1 MAQPNPPTPGKMEQL
16 QNTGKKAAE
25 QMKDIAGETGAKLK
39 NLLSN
44 NDTGANPGKLS
55 DNQIKNQKMEGQ
67 VLFFTFLFLT
77 INAQSNEIS
86 KVVIQN
92 ENSSSIPI
100 LVEVMITESQQ
111 ARGMM
116 YRKSLDKDKGMLF
129 LFNEPK
135 RAVFWMK
142 NTYIPLDLIFIKK
155 GGDIDSIHENLE
167 PLSTKKIKSRND
179 VIAVLE
185 ILGGQVKI
193 NEINLDSKILF

>member
-1 MAQPNPPTPGKMEQL
+1 
-16 QNTGKKAAE
+16 
-25 QMKDIAGETGAKLK
+25 MKII
-39 NLLSN
+39 SF
-44 NDTGANPGKLS
+44 
-55 DNQIKNQKMEGQ
+55 
-67 VLFFTFLFLT
+67 LFFTFLFLT

-92 ENSSSIPI
+92 ENSSSISI
-100 LVEVMITESQQ
+100 LAEVMITESQQ

-116 YRKSLDKDKGMLF
+116 YRKSLNKDKGMLF
-129 LFNEPK
+129 LFKEPK

-155 GGDIDSIHENLE
+155 GGIIDSIHENLE
-167 PLSTKKIKSRND
+167 PLSTKKIKSKNN

-193 NEINLDSKILF
+193 NKINLDSKILF

>member
-1 MAQPNPPTPGKMEQL
+1 
-16 QNTGKKAAE
+16 
-25 QMKDIAGETGAKLK
+25 MKFI
-39 NLLSN
+39 SF
-44 NDTGANPGKLS
+44 
-55 DNQIKNQKMEGQ
+55 
-67 VLFFTFLFLT
+67 LFFTFLFLT

-111 ARGMM
+111 AKGMM

-129 LFNEPK
+129 LFKEPK
-135 RAVFWMK
+135 KAVFWMK

-155 GGDIDSIHENLE
+155 GGGIDSIHENLE
-167 PLSTKKIKSRND
+167 PLSTKKIKSKNN

-193 NEINLDSKILF
+193 NKINLDSKILF

>member
-1 MAQPNPPTPGKMEQL
+1 
-16 QNTGKKAAE
+16 
-25 QMKDIAGETGAKLK
+25 MKIFFF
-39 NLLSN
+39 
-44 NDTGANPGKLS
+44 
-55 DNQIKNQKMEGQ
+55 
-67 VLFFTFLFLT
+67 LFFAFLFFSN
-77 INAQSNEIS
+77 NAQSNEIS

-92 ENSSSIPI
+92 ENSSSISI
-100 LVEVMITESQQ
+100 LAEVMITESQQ

-155 GGDIDSIHENLE
+155 GGGIDSIHENLE

-185 ILGGQVKI
+185 ISGGQVKI
-193 NEINLDSKILF
+193 NKINLDSKILF

>member
-1 MAQPNPPTPGKMEQL
+1 
-16 QNTGKKAAE
+16 
-25 QMKDIAGETGAKLK
+25 MKIF
-39 NLLSN
+39 SF
-44 NDTGANPGKLS
+44 
-55 DNQIKNQKMEGQ
+55 
-67 VLFFTFLFLT
+67 LFFAFLFFSN
-77 INAQSNEIS
+77 NAQSNEIS

-92 ENSSSIPI
+92 ENSSSISI
-100 LVEVMITESQQ
+100 LAEVMITESQQ

-155 GGDIDSIHENLE
+155 GGGIDSIHENLE

-185 ILGGQVKI
+185 ISGGLVKI
-193 NEINLDSKILF
+193 NKINLDSKILF

>member
-1 MAQPNPPTPGKMEQL
+1 
-16 QNTGKKAAE
+16 
-25 QMKDIAGETGAKLK
+25 MKI
-39 NLLSN
+39 NSF
-44 NDTGANPGKLS
+44 
-55 DNQIKNQKMEGQ
+55 
-67 VLFFTFLFLT
+67 LFFCMFFLSSS
-77 INAQSNEIS
+77 AQSYEIS

-92 ENSSSIPI
+92 KNSSSVSIAA
-100 LVEVMITESQQ
+100 EVVTTESQQ

-129 LFNEPK
+129 LFKKPK

-155 GGDIDSIHENLE
+155 GGSIDSIHENLE

-185 ILGGQVKI
+185 ILGGQVKM
-193 NEINLDSKILF
+193 NKINLDSKILF

>member
-1 MAQPNPPTPGKMEQL
+1 
-16 QNTGKKAAE
+16 
-25 QMKDIAGETGAKLK
+25 MKII
-39 NLLSN
+39 SF
-44 NDTGANPGKLS
+44 
-55 DNQIKNQKMEGQ
+55 
-67 VLFFTFLFLT
+67 LFFTFLFLT

-92 ENSSSIPI
+92 ENSSSISI
-100 LVEVMITESQQ
+100 LAEVMITESQQ

-155 GGDIDSIHENLE
+155 GGGIDSIHENLE

-185 ILGGQVKI
+185 ISGGQVKI
-193 NEINLDSKILF
+193 NKINLDSKILF

>member
-1 MAQPNPPTPGKMEQL
+1 
-16 QNTGKKAAE
+16 
-25 QMKDIAGETGAKLK
+25 MKIF
-39 NLLSN
+39 SF
-44 NDTGANPGKLS
+44 
-55 DNQIKNQKMEGQ
+55 
-67 VLFFTFLFLT
+67 LFFAFLFFSN
-77 INAQSNEIS
+77 NAQSNEIS

-92 ENSSSIPI
+92 ENSSSVSI
-100 LVEVMITESQQ
+100 LAEVMITESQQ

-155 GGDIDSIHENLE
+155 GGGIDSIHENLE

-185 ILGGQVKI
+185 ISGGQVKI
-193 NEINLDSKILF
+193 NKINLDSKILF

>member
-1 MAQPNPPTPGKMEQL
+1 
-16 QNTGKKAAE
+16 
-25 QMKDIAGETGAKLK
+25 MKIF
-39 NLLSN
+39 SF
-44 NDTGANPGKLS
+44 
-55 DNQIKNQKMEGQ
+55 
-67 VLFFTFLFLT
+67 LFFAFLFFSN
-77 INAQSNEIS
+77 NAQSNEIS

-92 ENSSSIPI
+92 ENSSSISI
-100 LVEVMITESQQ
+100 LAEVMITESQQ

-155 GGDIDSIHENLE
+155 GGGIDSIHENLE

-193 NEINLDSKILF
+193 NKINLDSKILF

>member
-1 MAQPNPPTPGKMEQL
+1 
-16 QNTGKKAAE
+16 
-25 QMKDIAGETGAKLK
+25 MKIF
-39 NLLSN
+39 SF
-44 NDTGANPGKLS
+44 
-55 DNQIKNQKMEGQ
+55 
-67 VLFFTFLFLT
+67 LFFAFLFFSN
-77 INAQSNEIS
+77 NAQSNEIS

-92 ENSSSIPI
+92 ENSSSISI
-100 LVEVMITESQQ
+100 LAEVMITESQQ

-142 NTYIPLDLIFIKK
+142 NTYIPLDLIFIKR
-155 GGDIDSIHENLE
+155 GGIIDSIHENLE

-185 ILGGQVKI
+185 ILGGQVKV
-193 NEINLDSKILF
+193 NKINLDSKILF

>member
-1 MAQPNPPTPGKMEQL
+1 
-16 QNTGKKAAE
+16 
-25 QMKDIAGETGAKLK
+25 MKIF
-39 NLLSN
+39 SF
-44 NDTGANPGKLS
+44 
-55 DNQIKNQKMEGQ
+55 
-67 VLFFTFLFLT
+67 LFFAFLFFSN
-77 INAQSNEIS
+77 NAQSNEIS

-92 ENSSSIPI
+92 ENSSSISI
-100 LVEVMITESQQ
+100 LAEVMITESQQ

-155 GGDIDSIHENLE
+155 GGGIDSIHENLE

-185 ILGGQVKI
+185 ISGGLVKI
-193 NEINLDSKILF
+193 NKINLDSKIFF

>member
-1 MAQPNPPTPGKMEQL
+1 
-16 QNTGKKAAE
+16 
-25 QMKDIAGETGAKLK
+25 MKFF
-39 NLLSN
+39 SF
-44 NDTGANPGKLS
+44 
-55 DNQIKNQKMEGQ
+55 
-67 VLFFTFLFLT
+67 LFFAFLFFSN
-77 INAQSNEIS
+77 NAQSNKIS

-92 ENSSSIPI
+92 ENSSSISI
-100 LVEVMITESQQ
+100 LAEVMITKSQQ

-155 GGDIDSIHENLE
+155 GGGIDSIHENLE
-167 PLSTKKIKSRND
+167 PLSTKKIKSRDD

-185 ILGGQVKI
+185 ILGGQVKV
-193 NEINLDSKILF
+193 NNINLDSKILF

>member
-1 MAQPNPPTPGKMEQL
+1 MN
-16 QNTGKKAAE
+16 
-25 QMKDIAGETGAKLK
+25 IF
-39 NLLSN
+39 SF
-44 NDTGANPGKLS
+44 
-55 DNQIKNQKMEGQ
+55 
-67 VLFFTFLFLT
+67 LFFAFLFFSN
-77 INAQSNEIS
+77 NAQSNEIS

-92 ENSSSIPI
+92 ENSSSISI
-100 LVEVMITESQQ
+100 LAEVMITESQQ

-155 GGDIDSIHENLE
+155 GGGIDSIHENLE

-185 ILGGQVKI
+185 ISGGQVKI
-193 NEINLDSKILF
+193 NKINLDSKILF